1 MALSKETTSKI
12 IKEFG
17 ANENDSGSA
26 RVQVAI
32 LTQQINDLTEH
43 LKVHKHD
50 SSSRRGLFL
59 LVGKRRGL
67 LDYIKAHDE
76 KEYVELLEKLNIRK

>member
-1 MALSKETTSKI
+1 MALSKEQTSQI
-12 IKEFG
+12 IKEYG
-17 ANENDSGSA
+17 LNENDSGSA
-26 RVQVAI
+26 RVQVAL
-32 LTQQINDLTEH
+32 LTTQINELTEH

-67 LDYIKAHDE
+67 LDYIKRNDE
-76 KEYVELLEKLNIRK
+76 KEYVELLQKLNIRK